1 MVSEKDFQAGSC
13 TYGLYSSCKAHGF
26 SWVPSFDLE
35 TAVKRKIADT
45 FLIYFDHMLKGQ
57 VTCASVLKL
66 N

>member
-1 MVSEKDFQAGSC
+1 MA
-13 TYGLYSSCKAHGF
+13 YSCKAHGF

-45 FLIYFDHMLKGQ
+45 CLIYFDHMLKGQ